1 MQDQRGYDHT
11 RVERTW
17 QDRWTDAGV
26 YHVPDDAEDPTYV
39 LGMYPYPSGELHMGH
54 VRNYTITDAYARYRR
69 MCGDH
74 VLHPMG
80 WDAFGLPAENA
91 AKEHDSDPATWTF
104 DCIETMKGQME
115 SMGFGYDWERE
126 VTTCKPEYYRW
137 NQWLFARFHEEG
149 LVEQRDAE
157 VNWCP
162 SCETVLADEQV
173 EGEAELCWRCD
184 TPVETR
190 ELSQWFLKI
199 TEYADE
205 LVDDIDRLE
214 GWPDSVRGMQR
225 NWIGRQHGTR
235 LPFSIEDHGTVEAF
249 TTRADTAFGAT
260 FFALAPDHPIAQEL
274 AEEDEDVREFVN
286 EVADPEGDEP
296 NGVATD
302 LVATNPVT
310 GEDVPVYVA
319 DFVLSDV
326 GTGALMGVPGHDD
339 RDHAFA
345 TKMGID
351 VVPVVAPEGED
362 GTPEMPD
369 VSEGAYT
376 DDGVLVNSGE
386 YDGLDSET
394 ARERITAD
402 TEGAEAA
409 TQYRLRDWGISR
421 QRYWGTPIP
430 VVHCEDCGPVV
441 VPEEDLPVEL
451 PEFINTTGNPLDEAE
466 EWKATTCPDCGGAA
480 TRETDTMD
488 TFVDSSW
495 YFLRYVSPDLDTAPF
510 DRDRANDWM
519 PVDRYVGGIEH
530 AVMHLL
536 YSRFFTKVLA
546 DHEGLAHREPFTN
559 LLAQGMVQLDGEAM
573 SKSKGNVV
581 SPQAIVSEYGADTAR
596 LFTMEA
602 AQPER
607 DFDWTDKG
615 VQSAHAFL
623 QRLHETVESFDSGA
637 ATGEKDDIA
646 EYVAREIDATIAVAR
661 ADYESLTFNTALRE
675 TRELVGLLRNY
686 REYADA
692 VHAET
697 FERGL
702 RVAVRLFAP
711 VTPHI
716 SEELWELL
724 GGREARSASERASS
738 AERGSADSRAAS
750 PRDDGDD
757 GEPRAGFVAEAPFPE
772 PESDTADH
780 DRERRLVENTRSD
793 VRQIIDVA
801 GIEDPERVEVVVA
814 PEWKH
819 RALDIAI
826 ESDAPNVISELMQ
839 EEEIR
844 QHGDAAA
851 DYGQDLQEERQSLTP
866 ALSPD
871 REFETL
877 QRAAWLIRREFDAEV
892 VVSRAEDADED
903 VAKKAR
909 PGRPAIR
916 ID

>member
-1 MQDQRGYDHT
+1 MQDHRGYDHT
-11 RVERTW
+11 AVERKW
-17 QDRWTDAGV
+17 QERWEDAGV

-69 MCGDH
+69 MCGDE

-91 AKEHDSDPATWTF
+91 AKERDTDPREWTF
-104 DCIETMKGQME
+104 DCIETMRGQML

-126 VTTCKPEYYRW
+126 VTTCTPEYYQW
-137 NQWLFARFHEEG
+137 NQWLFRRFHEEG
-149 LVEQRDAE
+149 LVEVRDAD

-173 EGEAELCWRCD
+173 EGEAELCWRCG

-205 LVDDIDRLE
+205 LIDDIDELD

-225 NWIGRQHGTR
+225 NWIGRQRGTR
-235 LPFSIEDHGTVEAF
+235 LPFEISGPEREDGEEVEAF

-260 FFALAPDHPIAQEL
+260 FFALAPDHPIAE
-274 AEEDEDVREFVN
+274 AAADSDDAVAEFVRH
-286 EVADPEGDEP
+286 EADPEGDEP
-296 NGVATD
+296 NGVETE
-302 LVATNPVT
+302 LVATNPVS
-310 GEDVPVYVA
+310 GESVPVYVA

-326 GTGALMGVPGHDD
+326 GTGALMGVPAHDD

-345 TKMGID
+345 EKMGIEIR
-351 VVPVVAPEGED
+351 PVVAPAEDEGGD
-362 GTPEMPD
+362 GGETPAPPD
-369 VSEGAYT
+369 VSEAAFT
-376 DDGVLVNSGE
+376 DDGVLVDSGE
-386 YDGLDSET
+386 YSGLDSET
-394 ARERITAD
+394 ARERITEG
-402 TEGAEAA
+402 TPGAEEA

-430 VVHCEDCGPVV
+430 VVHCDDCGPVV
-441 VPEEDLPVEL
+441 VPEADLPVEL
-451 PEFINTTGNPLDEAE
+451 PEFVNTTGNPLDAAD
-466 EWKATTCPDCGGAA
+466 EWKRTTCPECGGDA

-495 YFLRYVSPDLDTAPF
+495 YFLRYVSPGLDDAPF
-510 DRDRANDWM
+510 DRERANDWM

-546 DHEGLAHREPFTN
+546 DHEGLDHREPFDH

-596 LFTMEA
+596 LFTMQA

-607 DFDWTDKG
+607 DFDWTDQG
-615 VQSAHAFL
+615 VQSAHGFL
-623 QRLHETVESFDSGA
+623 QRLYETVESFDPDRASGEADEVA
-637 ATGEKDDIA
+637 A
-646 EYVAREIDATIAVAR
+646 YVASEVDATVEIAR
-661 ADYESLTFNTALRE
+661 EDYETLTFNTALRE
-675 TRELVGLLRNY
+675 ARELVGLLRNY
-686 REYADA
+686 REHAGGVER
-692 VHAET
+692 VHAGT

-702 RVAVRLFAP
+702 SVAVRLLAP
-711 VTPHI
+711 VTPHV
-716 SEELWELL
+716 SEELWSAL
-724 GGREARSASERASS
+724 GHE
-738 AERGSADSRAAS
+738 
-750 PRDDGDD
+750 
-757 GEPRAGFVAEAPFPE
+757 GFVAEASFPD
-772 PESDTADH
+772 PETEDVDH
-780 DRERRLVENTRSD
+780 ERERQLVENTRGD
-793 VRQIIDVA
+793 VRQIVDVA
-801 GIEDPERVEVVVA
+801 GIENPERIEVVVA
-814 PEWKH
+814 PEWKY
-819 RALDIAI
+819 RALEVAV
-826 ESDAPNVISELMQ
+826 ESDAENVIGELMSH
-839 EEEIR
+839 EEIR
-844 QHGDAAA
+844 AQGDAAA
-851 DYGQDLQEERQSLTP
+851 DFGQDLQEERQSLTHSLP
-866 ALSPD
+866 PD

-877 QRAAWLIRREFDAEV
+877 ERAAWLLRREFDAEV
-892 VVSRAEDADED
+892 DVSRPAEADDD
-903 VAKKAR
+903 VVAKAR